1 MGIISIIFIKDVLE
15 VLKLF
20 LVNVIERSGVS
31 KDELYRRVNNSNLRC
46 LSLKTKTDLDGAII
60 KGAAADIIEI
70 STLIIHLNIASD
82 FGKGSEFEGKLY
94 DDVRAV
100 RRIRNDLKHAVRP
113 LSNEECYSYLEELKN
128 LAVKFESHLNA
139 SPNEYIHLVHEISN
153 KRRQH
158 LIWNALR
165 KKYTLQKIQ
174 LTEERALDI
183 IIITIAT
190 TTTTNQAK
198 GFLNPFQCVD
208 LNLSEVQNMTEEINE
223 RDDSKMGP
231 MQNSVS
237 LDNKTDEWVEKDC
250 DAERNKTGRAET
262 KIQTMTS
269 VDREDER
276 LFEKCSENC
285 EIYALPHPI
294 NNESRQKTTDKKM
307 IPSNTVWHKTEKYVK
322 LKEQKS
328 FQFIEDTVDIL
339 FIEEEG
345 KMNNYINLKED
356 LEETG
361 MTMMSSREVSLPG
374 RPVLPKLT
382 KIKPSVFLLEN
393 ETMCCL
399 QAYQLQVGLK
409 YHNKAT
415 CLLLSQLERVKKPS
429 IQIRKSGL
437 SGNYEYDLLLC
448 YCPYDREKA
457 TRIKSWINAAID
469 DVRLELYEDVTT
481 PGHFPFLQARSKRF
495 IILITK
501 NMMESRT
508 FIHEVDM
515 FIVRMA
521 MENHIPQDLF
531 VLLVDDKSLVPPS
544 LIPIKQIPLQD
555 MEEKNQDFIDWCA
568 YLPTSETFKEGD
580 LPLSHDS

>member
-1 MGIISIIFIKDVLE
+1 M
-15 VLKLF
+15 
-20 LVNVIERSGVS
+20 
-31 KDELYRRVNNSNLRC
+31 
-46 LSLKTKTDLDGAII
+46 
-60 KGAAADIIEI
+60 
-70 STLIIHLNIASD
+70 
-82 FGKGSEFEGKLY
+82 
-94 DDVRAV
+94 
-100 RRIRNDLKHAVRP
+100 
-113 LSNEECYSYLEELKN
+113 
-128 LAVKFESHLNA
+128 
-139 SPNEYIHLVHEISN
+139 
-153 KRRQH
+153 
-158 LIWNALR
+158 
-165 KKYTLQKIQ
+165 
-174 LTEERALDI
+174 
-183 IIITIAT
+183 
-190 TTTTNQAK
+190 
-198 GFLNPFQCVD
+198 
-208 LNLSEVQNMTEEINE
+208 
-223 RDDSKMGP
+223 
-231 MQNSVS
+231 S

-250 DAERNKTGRAET
+250 DAERNRQGNAKQKIPVRAET
-262 KIQTMTS
+262 KIRTMTS

-276 LFEKCSENC
+276 LFEKCSEDC
-285 EIYALPHPI
+285 EKYALPHPI
-294 NNESRQKTTDKKM
+294 NDERRQKTIDKKM
-307 IPSNTVWHKTEKYVK
+307 IPSNTVWHKAKTEKYVK

-328 FQFIEDTVDIL
+328 FQLIEDTVDIL

-374 RPVLPKLT
+374 RPVLPKLIE
-382 KIKPSVFLLEN
+382 IKPSVFLLEN

-448 YCPYDREKA
+448 YCPYCPYDREKA
-457 TRIKSWINAAID
+457 TKIKSWINAAID

-495 IILITK
+495 IILITR
-501 NMMESRT
+501 NMSRN
-508 FIHEVDM
+508 FIHKVDM

-521 MENHIPQDLF
+521 RENHMPQDLF

-555 MEEKNQDFIDWCA
+555 MEEKNQDFIDWCESTTVC
-568 YLPTSETFKEGD
+568 L
-580 LPLSHDS
+580 